1 MKKLLYLIP
10 YSIIPTDS
18 GGKKRI
24 INNLRV
30 LSRLFEVQVVGF
42 SGNKNEENV
51 LKSFAKSVT
60 LIEPNKLTNF
70 SKLLFLSK
78 NTPVTLSEFYSPIL
92 EKVIKNILAKDNIDI
107 LWANE
112 IFLAQYFPINFKGLK
127 VLDRQKID
135 SLYIKDVLKELYP
148 GKIKRSLKRFDLKN
162 LKDYER
168 NIIDKCDICFL
179 PADQDIANL
188 TSEERKKYKVLPNS
202 INLNKYT
209 FIPYNERKK
218 LNGISIFANWEYP
231 PNTQGLKWFL
241 KEISDLTLPDHLI
254 LNVEGKGSEELKF
267 KVRSGINIRG
277 YAKEI
282 TQIYNNAR
290 AMIVPLNTGGGTR
303 LKIMEALAS
312 GVPVLSTKI
321 GAESLGLNPKKH
333 YLEFESGIDFFKK
346 LNFLQKYPKRVA
358 GMVTQS
364 RKFVEKKYS
373 ELAIETVIKDNL
385 FPSKNY

>member
-24 INNLRV
+24 VNNLRV

-42 SGNKNEENV
+42 SGNKNEESV
-51 LKSFAKSVT
+51 LKSFAESVT

-70 SKLLFLSK
+70 SKLLFLST

-92 EKVIKNILAKDNIDI
+92 EKIIKNILARDYIDI
-107 LWANE
+107 IWANE
-112 IFLAQYFPINFKGLK
+112 IFLAQYFPNNFKGLK

-135 SLYIKDVLKELYP
+135 SLYIRDVLKELYP

-179 PADQDIANL
+179 PSDQDMANL
-188 TSEERKKYKVLPNS
+188 TSEEKKKYEVLHNS

-209 FIPYNERKK
+209 FISYNERKK

-241 KEISDLTLPDHLI
+241 KEIRDLTLPDHLI
-254 LNVEGKGSEELKF
+254 LNVEGKGSEELRL
-267 KVRSGINIRG
+267 KVKSGINIRG

-312 GVPVLSTKI
+312 GVPVLSTKV
-321 GAESLGLNPKKH
+321 GAEGLGIVPGEH
-333 YLEFESGIDFFKK
+333 YLMFNSGKQFLEKVKILKNKPESIDKMVQAAYKLVKENFSGKSIEKFLTDSFKK
-346 LNFLQKYPKRVA
+346 R
-358 GMVTQS
+358 
-364 RKFVEKKYS
+364 
-373 ELAIETVIKDNL
+373 
-385 FPSKNY
+385 